1 MKRLW
6 KLLSVILSRLNIIS
20 YLALENIAL
29 RQQLA
34 VLKRGSRKPKIR
46 NRDRLF
52 WVLLSRFWGDWK
64 KVLIIV
70 EPATV
75 IKWHRK
81 GFKLFWRFKSR
92 SKSFGRP
99 PVCKEIRDLVKKITL
114 SNPLWGAPRIH
125 GELLKLG
132 IEISERSVSNLIRS
146 LRRRPPSQTWKTFL
160 KNHTHST
167 VSIDFFTIPTATFK
181 ILFVLVILNHDRRK
195 VLHFNI
201 TSNPTAEWTSR
212 QIIEAFP
219 WDKAPKHLIRDRDGI
234 YGNVFRERIKNMG
247 MHEIL
252 TSPKSPWQNGYAE
265 RLIGSI
271 RRDCLDYV
279 IVLSEHRLKGILKN
293 YFEYYHQ
300 DRTHLGLEKDT
311 PVVRAIQ
318 IKPKAGRL
326 IALPR
331 VGGLHHRYIW
341 KKAA

>member
-6 KLLSVILSRLNIIS
+6 KLLSVILSRLNITS

-46 NRDRLF
+46 NRDRIF
-52 WVLLSRFWGDWK
+52 WVLLSRFWGDWEK
-64 KVLIIV
+64 ALIIV

-92 SKSFGRP
+92 LKSPGRP
-99 PVCKEIRDLVKKITL
+99 PVCKEIRNLVKKITL

-146 LRRRPPSQTWKTFL
+146 LKCSPPSQTWKTFL
-160 KNHTHST
+160 KNHMHNT
-167 VSIDFFTIPTATFK
+167 VSIDFFTVPTVTFK
-181 ILFVLVILNHDRRK
+181 VLFVLVILKNSRRE
-195 VLHFNI
+195 VLHFNS
-201 TSNPTAEWTSR
+201 TTNPTAQWSSR

-219 WDKAPKHLIRDRDGI
+219 WDTAPKYLMRDQDKI

-247 MHEIL
+247 IQAVI
-252 TSPKSPWQNGYAE
+252 SAPKSPWQNPFAE
-265 RLIGSI
+265 RIIGSI
-271 RRDCLDYV
+271 RRECLDHV
-279 IVLSEHRLKGILKN
+279 IVFNEKHLRQILKD
-293 YFEYYHQ
+293 YFEYYHN

-318 IKPKAGRL
+318 IKPKAGKL

-331 VGGLHHRYIW
+331 VGGLHHRYMW